1 MGKKALLIR
10 QNFLLS
16 NKDGFSKETNVTD
29 NKDIEVAKQTIE
41 QEIEALK
48 VMESELD
55 STLSK
60 AVDVLIQTK
69 GRVIITGMGKSGH
82 IGRKISATMASTGT
96 PSFFLHPGEA
106 SHGDL
111 GMITAD
117 DSVIAISN
125 SGESKE
131 LSDILVYCRRFGV
144 PLIAITKNVESSLAK
159 NSDIVLK
166 LPNNRE
172 ACPLGLAPM
181 SSTTATL
188 VMGDI
193 LSADLMVRKGFTEA
207 DFKLRHPGGK
217 LGSILRHVSDIMHTG
232 DEMPII
238 KNNAIMQDAL
248 LTMSAKM
255 LGCVGIVNDNG
266 ELEGMITDGDLR
278 RWMSPDLITEKVV
291 NVMTK
296 NPKTI
301 SPDALIAE
309 AVNVMNNTGHGIT
322 NLFVIQD
329 KKPIG
334 VIHIHDCLKA
344 GVS

>member
-1 MGKKALLIR
+1 M
-10 QNFLLS
+10 
-16 NKDGFSKETNVTD
+16 DE

-41 QEIEALK
+41 REIEALK
-48 VMESELD
+48 VMENELD
-55 STLSK
+55 GTLSQ
-60 AVDVLIQTK
+60 VLDVLENTK

-82 IGRKISATMASTGT
+82 IARKISATMASTGT

-111 GMITAD
+111 GMITAE

-144 PLIAITKNVESSLAK
+144 PLIAITKNAESSLGK
-159 NSDIVLK
+159 NSDYVLK
-166 LPNNRE
+166 LPANRE

-193 LSADLMVRKGFTEA
+193 LSADLMVRRGFTEA

-217 LGSILRHVSDIMHTG
+217 LGSVLRHVSDIMHTG

-238 KNNAIMQDAL
+238 HDNAIMQEAL
-248 LTMSAKM
+248 MTMSAKM
-255 LGCVGIVNDNG
+255 LGCVGIVNDAG
-266 ELEGMITDGDLR
+266 ELVGMITDGDLR
-278 RWMSPDLITEKVV
+278 RWMSPELISEKVGK
-291 NVMTK
+291 VMTK
-296 NPKTI
+296 NPRTI
-301 SPDALIAE
+301 GPDILIAE
-309 AVNVMNNTGHGIT
+309 AVNIMNNTGRGIT
-322 NLFVIQD
+322 NLFVLQD
-329 KKPIG
+329 KKPVG